1 VRCRG
6 ASVRQVAESPIAR
19 TIAQG
24 HAFEKHVLNQG
35 QFPNIFTPEQFAIE
49 IQRIIDNP
57 SVSKQLARGRTAYWE
72 ETTGIVVIYDPHA
85 PDGGTTFKPHTG
97 RSYYDNLR

>member
-1 VRCRG
+1 
-6 ASVRQVAESPIAR
+6 VAASPIAR
-19 TIAQG
+19 NIAQG
-24 HAFEKHVLNQG
+24 HAFEKHVLSQG
-35 QFPNIFTPEQFAIE
+35 QFSNIFTPEQCAIDM
-49 IQRIIDNP
+49 QRIIDNP

-85 PDGGTTFKPHTG
+85 PDGETAFKPHTG